1 MNKKILGGIGVFLF
15 LIGLVFAISYPE
27 PFNSNVD
34 ANQYNLTSADWITA
48 NVFNGSFGYF
58 NNLTILGDMSGNLN

>member
-34 ANQYNLTSADWITA
+34 ANQYNLTSAD
-48 NVFNGSFGYF
+48 
-58 NNLTILGDMSGNLN
+58 